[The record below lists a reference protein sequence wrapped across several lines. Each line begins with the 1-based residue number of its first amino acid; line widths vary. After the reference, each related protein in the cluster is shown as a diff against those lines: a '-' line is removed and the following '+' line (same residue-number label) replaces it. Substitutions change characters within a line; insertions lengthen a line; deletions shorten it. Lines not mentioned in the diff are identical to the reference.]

1 MPDVAFLPLLQNAA
15 FLLGMAVVYDVAT
28 TRWTLRQGR
37 IGSLLVGFILG
48 MIGVV
53 IMLTPWVLT
62 PGVIFDTRSVL
73 LAVTGLVFGPVPT
86 LVGMAMTA
94 ALRISQGGAAAG
106 VGVAV
111 IIASGLIG
119 LGWRRL
125 RHGRLETIP
134 VQELYLLG
142 LVVHVVMLALMLALP
157 QDTAMRVLGA
167 IGLPVILIYPV
178 ATAALGTLMV
188 NRLRRGLVT
197 RDLRV
202 SEERLRLALAAAD
215 QGLYDIDLRTGEVT
229 VNDEYPL
236 MLGYDPRDF
245 AVTHALWVER
255 LHPDDRGP
263 AEGAYMDYLA
273 GRRPDYRIEFRHR
286 TRAGG
291 WKWILS
297 LGEVVER
304 DALGAPLRLIGTHTD
319 ITARREAEEQAR
331 DAEALT
337 ARLLE
342 EASASRRALLSM
354 VEDLRATDRELRE
367 TADRYRG
374 LIRHAPDAIY
384 VNRDDRVVLANDACV
399 RLFGAASEDD
409 LLGKPVQELFHAD
422 DHAAGRD
429 RIHRLRDLHEPVPA
443 REGRIIRLDGRVV
456 DVETSASPFDDG
468 GVVSIHVILR
478 DITERR
484 RADAALRELADAL
497 EGRVQERT
505 ADLEEANRELQTFAY
520 SVSHDLRA
528 PLRAVSGFSEILLR
542 RYAGGLDDEGR
553 HYLANIVASAEHMG
567 ELIDDLLAYARLGR
581 QATRQEPVPL
591 EPIVGRLRL
600 NFGERLAE
608 PGARLDVEEPLA
620 TPLGDPTLVEQVVSN
635 LVSNALTYCRD
646 GVAPEVSIQSRHLDG
661 EVILSVTDNGIG
673 IAADHQERIFD
684 VFVRLHSDEEYA
696 GTGIGLAITRKAAHL
711 MDGEITVESTPGSG
725 STFRLRLPAASTGG
739 T

>member
-1 MPDVAFLPLLQNAA
+1 MTDVAFLTLLQNAA
-15 FLLGMAVVYDVAT
+15 FLLGMAVAYDIAT
-28 TRWTLRQGR
+28 TRWTMRQGR
-37 IGSLLVGFILG
+37 IGSLLVGFVLG

-62 PGVIFDTRSVL
+62 PGIVFDTRSVL

-86 LVGMAMTA
+86 LVAMAMTA
-94 ALRISQGGAAAG
+94 ALRLSQGGAAG

-119 LGWRRL
+119 IAWRRL
-125 RHGRLETIP
+125 RKGRLESIP
-134 VQELYLLG
+134 VRELYLLG

-167 IGLPVILIYPV
+167 IGLPVILVYPV

-188 NRLRRGLVT
+188 NGLRRGQVT
-197 RDLRV
+197 RDLRA

-215 QGLYDIDLRTGEVT
+215 QGLFDIDLRTGEVT
-229 VNDEYPL
+229 VNDEYAL
-236 MLGYDPRDF
+236 MLGYDPHDF

-263 AEGAYMDYLA
+263 AEGAYLDYIS
-273 GRRPDYRIEFRHR
+273 GRRPDYRIEFRHG

-297 LGEVVER
+297 LGAVVER
-304 DALGAPLRLIGTHTD
+304 DSLGAPLRVIGTHTD

-331 DAEALT
+331 EAEALT

-342 EASASRRALLSM
+342 EASVSRRALLSM
-354 VEDLRATDRELRE
+354 VEDLRA
-367 TADRYRG
+367 
-374 LIRHAPDAIY
+374 
-384 VNRDDRVVLANDACV
+384 
-399 RLFGAASEDD
+399 S
-409 LLGKPVQELFHAD
+409 
-422 DHAAGRD
+422 
-429 RIHRLRDLHEPVPA
+429 
-443 REGRIIRLDGRVV
+443 
-456 DVETSASPFDDG
+456 
-468 GVVSIHVILR
+468 
-478 DITERR
+478 
-484 RADAALRELADAL
+484 DAALRELADRL
-497 EGRVQERT
+497 EARVQERT
-505 ADLEEANRELQTFAY
+505 ADLEEANREIQTFAY

-542 RYAGGLDDEGR
+542 RHADGLDDQGR
-553 HYLANIVASAEHMG
+553 RYLANIVASSAHMG
-567 ELIDDLLAYARLGR
+567 ELIEDLLAYSRLGR
-581 QATRQEPVPL
+581 RATRQEPVPL
-591 EPIVGRLRL
+591 EPILERLRL
-600 NFGERLAE
+600 TFGERLLE
-608 PGARLDVEEPLA
+608 PGARLDVEQPLA
-620 TPLGDPTLVEQVVSN
+620 TPLGDPTLVEQIVSN

-646 GVAPEVSIQSRHLDG
+646 GVAPEISIGSQRLNG

-711 MDGEITVESTPGSG
+711 MDGEVTVESTPGSG
-725 STFRLRLPAASTGG
+725 STFRLRLPAASIGG